1 MAKHGVAF
9 ILTLALVLGVLAVTP
24 KVVQSIGVCYG
35 VNGNNLPS
43 PSDVVKLYQSK
54 GIDSMRIYFPRSDI
68 LQALTGSNI
77 ALTMGVANENLSAF
91 ASDPSAV
98 ANWVKQNVQ
107 VYPGV
112 NFRYI
117 AVGNEVESG
126 NTQNVLPAMQNMNSA
141 LSAAGLSNIKV
152 SVSVSQKG
160 RARRYLASTG
170 APLMA
175 NVYPYFAYVGN
186 LRAQID
192 DINYALF
199 TSPGTVVPDGSKAYQ
214 NQFDAIVDT
223 FYSALESAGAGSVP
237 IVVSESGWPSAGGT
251 AASASNAQTYN
262 QNLIKHV
269 GQGTP
274 KRAGRIETYI
284 FAMFNENDKRGDET
298 ERHFGLFNPDQSPA
312 YTINF

>member
-1 MAKHGVAF
+1 
-9 ILTLALVLGVLAVTP
+9 
-24 KVVQSIGVCYG
+24 
-35 VNGNNLPS
+35 
-43 PSDVVKLYQSK
+43 
-54 GIDSMRIYFPRSDI
+54 
-68 LQALTGSNI
+68 
-77 ALTMGVANENLSAF
+77 MGVANENLSAF

-107 VYPGV
+107 AYPGV
-112 NFRYI
+112 NFCYI
-117 AVGNEVESG
+117 AVGNE
-126 NTQNVLPAMQNMNSA
+126 
-141 LSAAGLSNIKV
+141 
-152 SVSVSQKG
+152 
-160 RARRYLASTG
+160 YLASTG

-223 FYSALESAGAGSVP
+223 FYSALESAGAGNVP

-274 KRAGRIETYI
+274 KRAGKIEINI
-284 FAMFNENDKRGDET
+284 FGDG
-298 ERHFGLFNPDQSPA
+298 F
-312 YTINF
+312 

>member
-1 MAKHGVAF
+1 MAKHGVAS

-24 KVVQSIGVCYG
+24 KG
-35 VNGNNLPS
+35 
-43 PSDVVKLYQSK
+43 
-54 GIDSMRIYFPRSDI
+54 GIDFYVRSFYPSGSCLGKSFI
-68 LQALTGSNI
+68 HITGSNI

-160 RARRYLASTG
+160 VLAGYPPSNGMFSPEATSYMTPIAKYLASTG

-274 KRAGRIETYI
+274 KRAGRIEIYI
-284 FAMFNENDKRGDET
+284 FAMFNEYDKKGADT
-298 ERHFGLFNPDQSPA
+298 EKHFGLFNPDQSPA